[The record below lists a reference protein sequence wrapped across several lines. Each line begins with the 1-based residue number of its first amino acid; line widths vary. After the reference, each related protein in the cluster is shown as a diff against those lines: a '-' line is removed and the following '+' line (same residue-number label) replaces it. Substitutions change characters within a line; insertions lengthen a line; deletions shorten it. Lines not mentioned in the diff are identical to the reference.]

1 MTRAGSRLSVVMPVR
16 NGERSLR
23 RALVST
29 LRGLPGDAE
38 LVVVDDGSTDGTADV
53 AARIRDPRLRF
64 EPSLGLPGVAGAL
77 NFGIEIAS
85 GHFLARMD
93 ADDICARGRFRR
105 QLRTMKAERLDL
117 CFGSILNFSP
127 SAPWVLPSPP
137 VPLTPEIVPWQLLLD
152 NVLAHPAMMC
162 RRQVLLD
169 LGGYRA
175 TPAEDYDLWLRAAA
189 RGCRMR
195 RTGRFE
201 VAYRIHP
208 DQVSGQVTWRRG
220 VLREPE
226 LVQSMTDLAAHLDL
240 PYPADWARGRADPD
254 AVPKA
259 HRDANT
265 RRIDEAMPPLPRLR
279 KLRMLVGE
287 YLPSLAW
294 D

>member
-1 MTRAGSRLSVVMPVR
+1 MARPERLSVVMPVR
-16 NGERSLR
+16 NGEQTLR
-23 RALVST
+23 RALTST
-29 LRGLPGDAE
+29 LLGLPDDAE
-38 LVVVDDGSTDGTADV
+38 LVVVDDGSTDATAEV

-64 EPSLGLPGVAGAL
+64 ERSQGSPGVAGAL

-85 GHFLARMD
+85 GHYLARMD

-105 QLRTMKAERLDL
+105 QLRTMATERVDL

-137 VPLTPEIVPWQLLLD
+137 VPLTSEIVPWQLLLD
-152 NVLAHPAMMC
+152 NVLAHPTMLC

-189 RGCRMR
+189 SGCRMR

-208 DQVSGQVTWRRG
+208 DQVSGREAWRRD

-226 LVQSMTDLAAHLDL
+226 LVQSMTDLAAYLDL
-240 PYPADWARGRADPD
+240 PYPADWARGRADPYL
-254 AVPKA
+254 VPES
-259 HRDANT
+259 HRAANA
-265 RRIDEAMPPLPRLR
+265 RRIEEAMPALPKLR
-279 KLRMLVGE
+279 KLRMLAGE
-287 YLPSLAW
+287 YLPSTGSA
-294 D
+294 